1 MAHEITKSDKVLAVR
16 EATWHGL
23 EELLPEYPT
32 REQAEAL
39 VHDWSVIREPIYRKK
54 FSVDESGPKETFEL
68 VEDFEF
74 NTRSDNDEP
83 LSVVP
88 RERID
93 IQPHEMWDMAELI
106 QGQDKNVKYETAGS
120 LRGGRD
126 VWILLML
133 NEPVVINGD
142 PNGESLPYFAL
153 QNGYEQG
160 TAFRGQATNVRI
172 VCKNTS
178 RLSDLMA
185 EAKGVN
191 FSFRHGATLRERI
204 EEIQDALA
212 GWRESIT
219 SWKLQKEFMLTRHVT
234 PKQATWFVE
243 QFIEMPHVG
252 LITDRVRQNVELA
265 RLELITELYSGM
277 NRGIELTSLGLFEAA
292 SSWNEHVRAAQTPIS
307 RFKRSMLSPTDVLE
321 HAHHLALEAV
331 NV

>member
-1 MAHEITKSDKVLAVR
+1 MHEITKSDKVLAVR

-32 REQAEAL
+32 REQAESL
-39 VHDWSVIREPIYRKK
+39 VHDWSVIREPLYRKK
-54 FSVDESGPKETFEL
+54 FSVDEQGPHEEFEL
-68 VEDFEF
+68 IEEF
-74 NTRSDNDEP
+74 QLNTRSDTGAE

-88 RERID
+88 SERID

-106 QGQDKNVKYETAGS
+106 QGNDKNVQYETAGS

-126 VWILLML
+126 VWILIRL

-142 PNGESLPYFAL
+142 PQGESLPYFAL
-153 QNGYEQG
+153 QNGYEPG
-160 TAFRGQATNVRI
+160 VAFRGQATNVRI

-178 RLSDLMA
+178 RLSDLVA

-212 GWRESIT
+212 AWRESVQA
-219 SWKLQKEFMLTRHVT
+219 WKAQKEFMLTQRVNAR
-234 PKQATWFVE
+234 QANWFVE
-243 QFIEMPHVG
+243 QFIEMPHVS
-252 LITDRVRQNVELA
+252 LTTDRVKQNVELA
-265 RLELITELYSGM
+265 RLELVTELYGGM
-277 NRGIELTSLGLFEAA
+277 NVGITHTALGLFEAA
-292 SSWNEHVRAAQTPIS
+292 SSWNEHVRAAQTPIT
-307 RFKRSMLSPTDVLE
+307 RFKRSVLSPTDILE

-331 NV
+331 NI